1 MPGIKLE
8 EMLPHELEAAVARF
22 PVAYCA
28 FGSIEWHGKHL
39 AVGNDTLKAYHLLLM
54 TAEKYGG
61 VVVPPT
67 YWGVLGAWH
76 PWTSSGLGETIT
88 ELLYRR
94 VFECLVEIGFRV
106 VIGVTGHDVPP
117 QREAIQK
124 AVDAIRHNSGA
135 AGFAMMEGDFYDL
148 TEDRMDHAAH
158 WETSLLMYLRPELV
172 DMTQIAG
179 EDLETEAGRT
189 EAGIYGQD
197 PRQHASAALGKTI
210 AEGISDWIGKQ
221 AQELVA
227 EVGSPR

>member
-1 MPGIKLE
+1 MPGLRLE
-8 EMLPHELEAAVARF
+8 EMLPHEVEAAVRAF

-39 AVGNDTLKAYHLLLM
+39 PLGNDTLKAHHLLLM

-67 YWGVLGAWH
+67 YWGILEPWH
-76 PWTSSGLGETIT
+76 PFTSSGLGQEVA

-94 VFECLVEIGFRV
+94 MFECLVEIGFRV
-106 VIGVTGHDVPP
+106 VIGVTGHDVAP

-124 AVDAIRHNSGA
+124 AADAIGGRGGA

-148 TEDRMDHAAH
+148 TADRMDHAAH

-172 DMTQIAG
+172 DMARIAD
-179 EDLETEAGRT
+179 EDLATDAGSQA
-189 EAGIYGQD
+189 AGIYGLD
-197 PRQHASAALGKTI
+197 PRVHASAELGRTI
-210 AEGISDWIGKQ
+210 AQGIADWIGIK
-221 AQELVA
+221 AQELLA
-227 EVGSPR
+227 ELG